1 MVDHSAIDSVELSE
15 VSACERN
22 NMVGARTTPSDALQ
36 IPTCSGSMESPYS
49 SEVSGGSSRPHYSI
63 PAEEPFS
70 RHRGSGPT
78 ERWMDATQS
87 GTEGNLVL
95 SPLVTCSVSESEAL
109 KRRTE
114 EYISE
119 SGGTNTLRSRPMA
132 EFAYPDAFGGE
143 VLETSLLTEDH
154 YQCGEVNVAL
164 VDINDVDH
172 DVLDQLERYDW
183 VVNPM
188 QVQQRGE
195 QLLDAFRREVSPTAQ
210 GRSGLRKS
218 RNTPSGFYLRRG
230 S

>member
-1 MVDHSAIDSVELSE
+1 MADHSAIDSVELSE

-22 NMVGARTTPSDALQ
+22 NLVGSRPNPTYDLQ
-36 IPTCSGSMESPYS
+36 IPTCSGSMDSPRS
-49 SEVSGGSSRPHYSI
+49 SEVSCDASRPDYCV

-119 SGGTNTLRSRPMA
+119 YGGRNTLRSRPMA

-154 YQCGEVNVAL
+154 YLCGDVDVAL

-172 DVLDQLERYDW
+172 DVLDQLER
-183 VVNPM
+183 
-188 QVQQRGE
+188 
-195 QLLDAFRREVSPTAQ
+195 
-210 GRSGLRKS
+210 
-218 RNTPSGFYLRRG
+218 
-230 S
+230 